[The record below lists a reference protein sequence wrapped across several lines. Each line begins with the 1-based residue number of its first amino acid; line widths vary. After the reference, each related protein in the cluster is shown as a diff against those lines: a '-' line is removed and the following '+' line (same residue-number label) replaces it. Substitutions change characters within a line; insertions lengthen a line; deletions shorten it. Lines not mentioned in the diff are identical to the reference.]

1 MIGLI
6 VATSGDF
13 GMALTYAFI
22 FVIMAWAGGVK
33 KRWFLLAIVVCVI
46 GAVLIWPH
54 ISDKYFARRITVVI
68 EVILLWAIRRPS
80 ANRLRDRAFSRPAAS
95 WLSAAGGCSAWGIS
109 RGFRP
114 RASLE
119 SALPARHR

>member
-68 EVILLWAIRRPS
+68 DHITGNTETIS
-80 ANRLRDRAFSRPAAS
+80 EQTQGQG
-95 WLSAAGGCSAWGIS
+95 LSADPQHPGYRQ
-109 RGFRP
+109 RGVV
-114 RASLE
+114 
-119 SALPARHR
+119 RHGVSQGDSDPEPL